1 MSKTRILHLRTCK
14 EGHTLP
20 RSWIK
25 TASLLS
31 NKILKQF
38 KGYVAFHII
47 QTRFV
52 MHFLP
57 IIICLVIVL
66 NSHYV
71 LFRVLNQTWNSIC
84 RKMTAY
90 TMKKKEMMIKIKM
103 TMTVMKMDVAKH
115 QRRRRWPPKNQEVI
129 RRHHHN
135 VKIHRKTTIW
145 WLATMGYQKG
155 HRSLQPEWMVNILP
169 LTSETVS
176 NLVCHFS

>member
-1 MSKTRILHLRTCK
+1 MSKIRILHLRTCK

-20 RSWIK
+20 ISWIK
-25 TASLLS
+25 TASLLR

-47 QTRFV
+47 RRRFV

-71 LFRVLNQTWNSIC
+71 LFRVLNQTRNSIC
-84 RKMTAY
+84 RKTTAY
-90 TMKKKEMMIKIKM
+90 TMTKKEMMIKIKM
-103 TMTVMKMDVAKH
+103 TLTVMKMDVAKH
-115 QRRRRWPPKNQEVI
+115 QQRRRWPLKNQDAI
-129 RRHHHN
+129 RRH
-135 VKIHRKTTIW
+135 HRKTTIW
-145 WLATMGYQKG
+145 WLAKMGYQRG
-155 HRSLQPEWMVNILP
+155 HRSLQPEWMANILP